1 MERIMQT
8 FKEYDMEVLL
18 AKRNLITDELQK
30 NKDLHTSL
38 VRLLERI
45 EKAIVELKHANYDSD
60 WTPDMGLEPMTTRLK
75 VWRSTDWANRVR
87 MFTIGIEPMTLGW

>member
-1 MERIMQT
+1 MQT

-30 NKDLHTSL
+30 NKDFHTSL

-45 EKAIVELKHANYDSD
+45 EKAIIELKHTHYDSD
-60 WTPDMGLEPMTTRLK
+60 
-75 VWRSTDWANRVR
+75 
-87 MFTIGIEPMTLGW
+87 